1 MSKDKPD
8 NNSLKQDTLA
18 VRGGSYRSAEGEHS
32 EALLLTSSFVFDD
45 AAMGEQRMA
54 FGESGNVYSRYTNPT
69 VRAFEQ
75 RLALMEGAEAGIA
88 TSSGMAA
95 ILSTCMAFL
104 QAGDHILCS
113 RDVFGSTTVLLTK
126 YIAKFGVDVTFVP
139 LTDLQAW
146 KDGVR
151 KNTRLLFLE
160 TPSNP
165 LNEVADIQALAEIAH
180 AAGARLVVDNCFC
193 TPVLQKPLELGAD
206 MSLHSATKYIDGQ
219 GRALGGAVVGSKADI
234 DEILGF
240 VRSSGPA
247 MSPFNAWIFLKGLET
262 LKVRM
267 QAHSANALALAQWL
281 QRQDVV
287 EQVFYAGL
295 ESHPDH
301 KLAAKQQSGFSGV
314 LSFTVKGGKNE
325 AWTVIDSTQLLSI
338 TANLGDTRS
347 TIIHPATTTH
357 GRLSPEQRA
366 AAGIADNLIRVSVGL
381 EDIED
386 IQNDLLRGF
395 NAIR

>member
-8 NNSLKQDTLA
+8 NNKLKQDTLA

-32 EALLLTSSFVFDD
+32 EALILSSSFVFEDS
-45 AAMGEQRMA
+45 AMGEQRMA

-75 RLALMEGAEAGIA
+75 RLALMEGAESGIA

-104 QAGDHILCS
+104 QAGDHIICS

-126 YIAKFGVDVTFVP
+126 YIAKFGVEVSFVP
-139 LTDLQAW
+139 LTDLQSW
-146 KDGVR
+146 KNAVQ

-165 LNEVADIQALAEIAH
+165 LNEVADIQAVAEIAH

-206 MSLHSATKYIDGQ
+206 MALHSATKYIDGQ

-240 VRSSGPA
+240 VRSCGPA

-267 QAHSANALALAQWL
+267 QAHSANALALARWL
-281 QRQDVV
+281 QQQDIV
-287 EQVFYAGL
+287 EGVFYAGL

-301 KLAAKQQSGFSGV
+301 ELAAKQQSGFSGV
-314 LSFTVKGGKNE
+314 LSFTVKGGKDE
-325 AWTVIDSTQLLSI
+325 AWKVIDSTQLLSI
-338 TANLGDTRS
+338 TANLGDAKS
-347 TIIHPATTTH
+347 
-357 GRLSPEQRA
+357 
-366 AAGIADNLIRVSVGL
+366 
-381 EDIED
+381 
-386 IQNDLLRGF
+386 
-395 NAIR
+395 

>member
-18 VRGGSYRSAEGEHS
+18 VRAGSYRSAEGEHS
-32 EALLLTSSFVFDD
+32 ESLILTSSFVFDD
-45 AAMGEQRMA
+45 AATAEQRMA
-54 FGESGNVYSRYTNPT
+54 LSQPGNVYSRYTNPT
-69 VRAFEQ
+69 VRAFEE

-113 RDVFGSTTVLLTK
+113 RDIFGSTTVLLDK
-126 YIAKFGVDVTFVP
+126 FIAKFGVEVTFVP

-146 KDGVR
+146 KDGVQE
-151 KNTRLLFLE
+151 NTRLLFLE

-165 LNEVADIQALAEIAH
+165 LNEIADIRALADIAH
-180 AAGARLVVDNCFC
+180 AANARLVVDNCFC

-206 MSLHSATKYIDGQ
+206 LSLHSATKYIDGQ
-219 GRALGGAVVGSKADI
+219 GRALGGAVVGPKDDI

-240 VRSSGPA
+240 VRSCGPA

-267 QAHSANALALAQWL
+267 QAHSANAQALAEWL
-281 QRQDVV
+281 QQQDIV
-287 EQVFYAGL
+287 ETVFYAGL
-295 ESHPDH
+295 ESHPGHD
-301 KLAAKQQSGFSGV
+301 LALKQQSGYSGV
-314 LSFTVKGGKNE
+314 LSFTVKGGKEE
-325 AWTVIDSTQLLSI
+325 AWKVIDSTQLLSI
-338 TANLGDTRS
+338 TANLGDAKS

-357 GRLSPEQRA
+357 ARLTPEQRA
-366 AAGIADNLIRVSVGL
+366 AAGIADNLIRISVGL
-381 EDIED
+381 EDVED
-386 IQNDLLRGF
+386 IQADLLRGF
-395 NAIR
+395 DAIR

>member
-18 VRGGSYRSAEGEHS
+18 VRAGGYRSAEGEHS
-32 EALLLTSSFVFDD
+32 ESLILTSSFVFDN
-45 AAMGEQRMA
+45 AATAEQRMA
-54 FGESGNVYSRYTNPT
+54 LSQPGNVYSRYTNPT
-69 VRAFEQ
+69 VRAFEE
-75 RLALMEGAEAGIA
+75 RLALMEGAEAGVA

-126 YIAKFGVDVTFVP
+126 YIARFGVEVSFVP

-146 KDGVR
+146 QEGVR

-165 LNEVADIQALAEIAH
+165 LNEVADIQAIADIAH
-180 AAGARLVVDNCFC
+180 SAGARLVVDNCFC
-193 TPVLQKPLELGAD
+193 TPILQKPLELGAD
-206 MSLHSATKYIDGQ
+206 LSLHSATKYIDGQ
-219 GRALGGAVVGSKADI
+219 GRALGGAVVGRKEDVE
-234 DEILGF
+234 EIHGF
-240 VRSSGPA
+240 IRSSGPT
-247 MSPFNAWIFLKGLET
+247 MSPFNAWVFLKGLET

-267 QAHSANALALAQWL
+267 QAHSDNALALAKWL
-281 QRQDVV
+281 QEQDVV

-295 ESHPDH
+295 ESHPGHD
-301 KLAAKQQSGFSGV
+301 LAVRQQSGFSGV
-314 LSFTVKGGKNE
+314 LSFTVKGGKDE
-325 AWTVIDSTQLLSI
+325 AWKVIDSTELLSI
-338 TANLGDTRS
+338 TANLGDAKS

-366 AAGIADNLIRVSVGL
+366 EAGIADNLIRVSVGL

-386 IQNDLLRGF
+386 IQADLSLGF